1 MEAPSPASEM
11 RIVSATRVNAARQ
24 VAVKVMAV
32 QAMAVVE
39 PMAVV
44 KVPAVAEPMVVVVNI
59 GRERN
64 GSPRCDSFCELAY
77 RNDRNSLM
85 PDTSVKE
92 RK

>member
-1 MEAPSPASEM
+1 MEAPSAASEM

-24 VAVKVMAV
+24 VAVKVMAD
-32 QAMAVVE
+32 QAMEVVE

-44 KVPAVAEPMVVVVNI
+44 KVLEVAEPMAMINTSK
-59 GRERN
+59 ERY
-64 GSPRCDSFCELAY
+64 GSPRCDSFCELA
-77 RNDRNSLM
+77 NLKDRNSLM